1 MGRGSSRLPS
11 ERSSGRMAVR
21 LDEAIN
27 NAATGNLNVSYAE
40 VRAIQNNSYTID
52 TGTLSQGDR
61 SLLSQMIY
69 NDTIAGGATAGNS
82 MRTVQNINDGKQT
95 AINIGGLSSPNLIE
109 FVRIANNSGKKISS
123 SAIQDALKLLSY
135 YSQ

>member
-1 MGRGSSRLPS
+1 MGRGSSKLPG
-11 ERSSGRMAVR
+11 GRMAVQ

-52 TGTLSQGDR
+52 TGALSQGDR
-61 SLLSQMIY
+61 SSLSQMIY
-69 NDTIAGGATAGNS
+69 NDTITRGANASNS

-95 AINIGGLSSPNLIE
+95 AINIGGLPSPDLIE

-135 YSQ
+135 YNQ